1 MASETQAGV
10 SGVSRYD
17 RDEAKCCSR
26 HGGVLAGERWCEEF
40 SSRRICQHYLAALAV
55 FLYSAASYGG
65 RSMDTSG
72 EQARKLRNLAQASL
86 RFGREC
92 DKVRGRKHWAL
103 DAKLRAWKLER
114 EAKAVEAPPRA

>member
-1 MASETQAGV
+1 MDSSIVPAQINVT
-10 SGVSRYD
+10 SRMPD
-17 RDEAKCCSR
+17 
-26 HGGVLAGERWCEEF
+26 
-40 SSRRICQHYLAALAV
+40 

-65 RSMDTSG
+65 KGMDTSV

-86 RFGREC
+86 RFGCEC

-114 EAKAVEAPPRA
+114 DAAALESSQRD